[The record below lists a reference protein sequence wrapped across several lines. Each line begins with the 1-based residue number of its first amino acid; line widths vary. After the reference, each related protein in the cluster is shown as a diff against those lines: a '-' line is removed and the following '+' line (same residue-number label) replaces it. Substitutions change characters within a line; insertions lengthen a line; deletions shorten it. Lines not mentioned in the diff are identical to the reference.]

1 MICGNRLSV
10 FTVGPKSLVEITCA
24 FAILIS
30 ALALSNDASAQ
41 TIPAPLIAV
50 IDVEGVERNST
61 AWKGVIAELK
71 TRRSAYEEQIRQLQK
86 PLEEKFKALES
97 ERAIISA
104 EAFQQK
110 QKALQNETRQLQQTA
125 QQRLQ
130 DLDRARVT
138 ARVAIRNAI
147 RSVLIEVMK
156 EKSLNLILNSPK
168 VPSSPDGLA
177 VTDVVLA
184 HSALDISKFVAKRLD
199 TTLSRV
205 DLPATAQ

>member
-1 MICGNRLSV
+1 MTGRKIIVMLAVTFSV
-10 FTVGPKSLVEITCA
+10 MFGT
-24 FAILIS
+24 IS
-30 ALALSNDASAQ
+30 VPSFGLAQS
-41 TIPAPLIAV
+41 IPAPIIAV

-71 TRRSAYEEQIRQLQK
+71 TRRAAYEDQIRQLQK
-86 PLEEKFKALES
+86 PLEDKFKALES

-156 EKSLNLILNSPK
+156 EKELNLILNSPQ
-168 VPSSPDGLA
+168 VPSTPDGLA

-184 HSALDISKFVAKRLD
+184 HSALDISELVAQRLN

-205 DLPATAQ
+205 ELPATAQ